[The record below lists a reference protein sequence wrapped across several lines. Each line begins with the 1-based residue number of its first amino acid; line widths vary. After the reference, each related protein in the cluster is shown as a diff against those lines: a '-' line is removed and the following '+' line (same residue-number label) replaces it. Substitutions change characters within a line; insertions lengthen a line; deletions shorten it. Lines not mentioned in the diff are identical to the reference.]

1 MHTPNTPLP
10 TIPQIAEMLAEHVRR
25 DNDAPRFIVESI
37 LPVIG
42 MDFSSVSEAL
52 AAPGM
57 PGMLRDSE
65 SDFLSITTKVSV
77 TRRKVLELSKVIGSA
92 SRDVSL
98 DSLEEAHG
106 RWVGQLG
113 ELAYHLDKVLDITD
127 GRDS

>member
-10 TIPQIAEMLAEHVRR
+10 TVPQIAEMLAEHIRR
-25 DNDAPRFIVESI
+25 DNDAPRFIVESV

-57 PGMLRDSE
+57 LRDSE
-65 SDFLSITTKVSV
+65 SDFLSIATKVSAA
-77 TRRKVLELSKVIGSA
+77 RRKVLELSKVIGSA

-98 DSLEEAHG
+98 ATLEETHG

-127 GRDS
+127 GRGS